1 MGIQDLVP
9 VNTTKA
15 KATAIK
21 SFTHFVT
28 EENVTME
35 YTNAQFAL
43 DPTGVAIER
52 VLDKFGSYLAFLDT
66 KGGKK
71 IARNTVMS
79 YSRHVK
85 LRLIE
90 LYQLSA
96 AVSAKLLKMGS
107 TLDRYCMKRNSGGF
121 IKKAP
126 ACTKDHL
133 RTLMVYQYSTAKNAT
148 DYQDATLLY
157 LLWYIFGCASDL
169 SSFQKAN
176 LTVSVAGVL
185 IVRLMRM
192 KTSGEQRLSLYYD
205 EKFLGCP
212 LTAMAAA
219 VVMQSTP
226 HAALLGNLPSV
237 EAPVQAEAMSSIPLI
252 DLLNQPLGAVV
263 GVQPMD
269 AAATMKVSVAALPGV
284 HSHINRLL
292 NRICQPAGVLADLTS
307 HSFR

>member
-1 MGIQDLVP
+1 MVWVNMITLRTYFNHFGISFIMGIQDLVP

-107 TLDRYCMKRNSGGF
+107 TLDRY
-121 IKKAP
+121 
-126 ACTKDHL
+126 
-133 RTLMVYQYSTAKNAT
+133 
-148 DYQDATLLY
+148 
-157 LLWYIFGCASDL
+157 
-169 SSFQKAN
+169 
-176 LTVSVAGVL
+176 
-185 IVRLMRM
+185 
-192 KTSGEQRLSLYYD
+192 
-205 EKFLGCP
+205 
-212 LTAMAAA
+212 
-219 VVMQSTP
+219 
-226 HAALLGNLPSV
+226 
-237 EAPVQAEAMSSIPLI
+237 
-252 DLLNQPLGAVV
+252 
-263 GVQPMD
+263 
-269 AAATMKVSVAALPGV
+269 
-284 HSHINRLL
+284 
-292 NRICQPAGVLADLTS
+292 
-307 HSFR
+307 

>member
-9 VNTTKA
+9 ANTTKA

-21 SFTHFVT
+21 SFTRFVT
-28 EENVTME
+28 EVNVTME
-35 YTNAQFAL
+35 YIHAQFAL

-66 KGGKK
+66 KGGKQ

-79 YSRHVK
+79 YYRHVK
-85 LRLIE
+85 LWLVE

-96 AVSAKLLKMGS
+96 AVSALKMGS
-107 TLDRYCMKRNSGGF
+107 TLDRYRMKRNSGGF

-148 DYQDATLLY
+148 DYQNAALLCLLCY
-157 LLWYIFGCASDL
+157 LLL
-169 SSFQKAN
+169 QKAN
-176 LTVSVAGVL
+176 LTVSAASVL

-192 KTSGEQRLSLYYD
+192 KASDEQGLSLYYD
-205 EKFLGCP
+205 GKFLGCP

-226 HAALLGNLPSV
+226 HAALL
-237 EAPVQAEAMSSIPLI
+237 
-252 DLLNQPLGAVV
+252 
-263 GVQPMD
+263 
-269 AAATMKVSVAALPGV
+269 
-284 HSHINRLL
+284 
-292 NRICQPAGVLADLTS
+292 
-307 HSFR
+307 